1 MTDYRIEA
9 ATKEEWAERALRA
22 EAKLR
27 EMALD
32 CLASEGQAAEAY
44 QAQLAAEAK
53 LSKSEALL
61 AKAVEALGDVAQ
73 STGCCDVCPCHM
85 RAIRKARTILAELK
99 QGTE

>member
-1 MTDYRIEA
+1 MSDYLIEA

-44 QAQLAAEAK
+44 QAQLAAKAN
-53 LSKSEALL
+53 L
-61 AKAVEALGDVAQ
+61 AKAVQALGDVAQ

-85 RAIRKARTILAELK
+85 RATRKARTILAELK
-99 QGTE
+99 GGADA